1 MEEDRRRL
9 VENAKV
15 AEQAERYDDMATFM
29 KQVTESLSGEI
40 LSNEERNLLS
50 VAYKNVVGARRS
62 AWRIISSIEQKTSS
76 DEQKQS
82 LAKEYREKIE
92 GELKAI
98 CKVVLDLLDKHL
110 IPNTKSSDTS
120 KGGESSVF
128 YHKMKGDYY
137 RYLSEV
143 ATGEEKK
150 EVVDSSQAAYKDA
163 LEIAEKQMAP
173 THPIRLGLALNFSVF
188 YYEIQNQPDK
198 ACELAKEVS
207 YT

>member
-1 MEEDRRRL
+1 
-9 VENAKV
+9 
-15 AEQAERYDDMATFM
+15 
-29 KQVTESLSGEI
+29 
-40 LSNEERNLLS
+40 
-50 VAYKNVVGARRS
+50 
-62 AWRIISSIEQKTSS
+62 
-76 DEQKQS
+76 
-82 LAKEYREKIE
+82 
-92 GELKAI
+92 
-98 CKVVLDLLDKHL
+98 
-110 IPNTKSSDTS
+110 
-120 KGGESSVF
+120 
-128 YHKMKGDYY
+128 MKGDYY